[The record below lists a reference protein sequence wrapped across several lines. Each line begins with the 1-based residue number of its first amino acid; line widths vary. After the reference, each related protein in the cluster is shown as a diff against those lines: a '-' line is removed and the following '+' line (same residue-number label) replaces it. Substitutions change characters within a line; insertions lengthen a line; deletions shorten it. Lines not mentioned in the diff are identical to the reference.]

1 MGKAVR
7 IGVIGAGSATFS
19 LGLVKDIILTEGLKG
34 SEIVWMDINAD
45 RLDAISK
52 LASRYAK
59 EMGADLRFDQTTDR
73 EAAIRDSDFV
83 ISTADVKGHHHARR
97 MRDITARHGYYYGGV
112 DIGSFYNFNL
122 MLGIARDIER
132 IAPNA
137 WLIQSGNPVY
147 EGTTLMTRETGAK
160 IIGLCRGTGILM
172 RSNSWP

>member
-1 MGKAVR
+1 MEEGSMGKAVR

-19 LGLVKDIILTEGLKG
+19 LGLVKDIILTEALKG

-73 EAAIRDSDFV
+73 EAALRDSDFV

-97 MRDITARHGYYYGGV
+97 LRDVTPITAT
-112 DIGSFYNFNL
+112 ITAAWTS
-122 MLGIARDIER
+122 ARF
-132 IAPNA
+132 
-137 WLIQSGNPVY
+137 
-147 EGTTLMTRETGAK
+147 TTSA
-160 IIGLCRGTGILM
+160 
-172 RSNSWP
+172 